1 MFQVLSNQVN
11 EEKLLKKLNLYYD
24 RLSNPTIIIGEWNI
38 IDEKEFK
45 KLNKIT
51 LTSISEIK
59 AYDNENTISAE
70 YKNKFIVFKY
80 NTAFI
85 ATKQI
90 DREYEYL
97 LKDWSLIAVNRNYIT
112 KGTTQQSIAV
122 KDILKVTGIKLNKK
136 AKIDLSY
143 FN

>member
-24 RLSNPTIIIGEWNI
+24 RLSNPTIVIGEWNI

-45 KLNKIT
+45 KLNTIT

-85 ATKQI
+85 AIKQI

-122 KDILKVTGIKLNKK
+122 KDILKVTGVKLNKK

>member
-24 RLSNPTIIIGEWNI
+24 RLSNPTIVIGEWNI

-85 ATKQI
+85 AIKQI

-122 KDILKVTGIKLNKK
+122 KDILKVTGVKLNKK

>member
-1 MFQVLSNQVN
+1 MN

-24 RLSNPTIIIGEWNI
+24 RLSNPTIVIGEWNI

-85 ATKQI
+85 AIKRI

-136 AKIDLSY
+136 AKRDLSY

>member
-1 MFQVLSNQVN
+1 MSQVLSNQVN

-24 RLSNPTIIIGEWNI
+24 RLSNPTIVIGEWNI

-85 ATKQI
+85 AIKQI

-122 KDILKVTGIKLNKK
+122 KDILKVTGVKLNKK

>member
-1 MFQVLSNQVN
+1 VN

-24 RLSNPTIIIGEWNI
+24 RLSNPTIVIGEWNI

-85 ATKQI
+85 AIKQI

-136 AKIDLSY
+136 AKRDLSY

>member
-1 MFQVLSNQVN
+1 MN
-11 EEKLLKKLNLYYD
+11 EENLLKKLNLYYN
-24 RLSNPTIIIGEWNI
+24 RLSNPTIVIGEWNI

-59 AYDNENTISAE
+59 TYSNENTISAE

-97 LKDWSLIAVNRNYIT
+97 LKDWSLIAVNKNYIT
-112 KGTTQQSIAV
+112 KGTTEQSIEA
-122 KDILKVTGIKLNKK
+122 KDILKVTGVKLNKK

>member
-11 EEKLLKKLNLYYD
+11 EEKLLNKLNLYYD
-24 RLSNPTIIIGEWNI
+24 RLSNPTIVIGEWNI

-85 ATKQI
+85 AIKQI

-122 KDILKVTGIKLNKK
+122 KDILKVTGVKLNKK

>member
-24 RLSNPTIIIGEWNI
+24 RLSNPTIVIGEWNI

-85 ATKQI
+85 AIKQI

-136 AKIDLSY
+136 AKRDLSY

>member
-1 MFQVLSNQVN
+1 VN

-24 RLSNPTIIIGEWNI
+24 RLSNPTIVIGEWNI

-85 ATKQI
+85 AIKRI

-136 AKIDLSY
+136 AKRDLSY

>member
-1 MFQVLSNQVN
+1 MN

-24 RLSNPTIIIGEWNI
+24 RLSNPTIVIGEWNI

-85 ATKQI
+85 AIKQI

-136 AKIDLSY
+136 AKRDLSY

>member
-1 MFQVLSNQVN
+1 MN

-24 RLSNPTIIIGEWNI
+24 RLSNPTIVIGEWNI

-85 ATKQI
+85 AIKRI

-136 AKIDLSY
+136 AKRDLSC

>member
-1 MFQVLSNQVN
+1 MSNQVN
-11 EEKLLKKLNLYYD
+11 EEKLFKKLNLYYD
-24 RLSNPTIIIGEWNI
+24 KLSNPSIVIGEWNI
-38 IDEKEFK
+38 VDEKEFK

-59 AYDNENTISAE
+59 AYKNENTISAE
-70 YKNKFIVFKY
+70 YKNKFIIFKY
-80 NTAFI
+80 NPAFI

-97 LKDWSLIAVNRNYIT
+97 LKDWSLIAVNKNYIE
-112 KGTTQQSIAV
+112 KGTSTESIEP
-122 KDILKVTGIKLNKK
+122 KDIFKIIGIKLNKK
-136 AKIDLSY
+136 AKKDLSC